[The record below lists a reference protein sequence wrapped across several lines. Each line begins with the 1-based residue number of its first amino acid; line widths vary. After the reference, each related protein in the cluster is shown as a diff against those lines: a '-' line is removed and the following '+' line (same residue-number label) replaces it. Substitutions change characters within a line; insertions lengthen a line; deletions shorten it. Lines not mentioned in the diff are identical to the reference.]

1 MIPSKTVP
9 NLFGMAPPSGIS
21 SAIKLSL
28 TPDLAICECGAVST
42 STCFFR
48 SGSFHFVSEPLDFK
62 SMIGRKRVDFRETRH
77 PSLFPMAAGTTFG
90 ADRDAAINGSIF
102 GVSIRQGFLETSAE
116 ELFDVGMVD
125 FEERRFRAPS
135 GLEGLISR
143 FMLEA
148 ASVDADAKA
157 SAGSIATLI
166 VVDFLRTLWPTRI
179 SKGPLGARKVHP
191 GVARARKTILR
202 EYRSD
207 LRVEDLARIANL
219 SIAQFIAVFK
229 QMTGKT
235 PHEYLRQVRIENAT
249 RLLGKGQSI
258 IDIGLSVGFASSTGF
273 RSAFKKVAGV
283 TPEAYRSRR
292 TRESADP
299 DYPPGRSS

>member
-1 MIPSKTVP
+1 
-9 NLFGMAPPSGIS
+9 
-21 SAIKLSL
+21 
-28 TPDLAICECGAVST
+28 
-42 STCFFR
+42 
-48 SGSFHFVSEPLDFK
+48 VSEPLDFIG
-62 SMIGRKRVDFRETRH
+62 MIGRKRVDFRETLH

-90 ADRDAAINGSIF
+90 ADRSDAINGPIF
-102 GVSIRQGFLETSAE
+102 CVSVRQGFLETSAE
-116 ELFDVGMVD
+116 ELFDVGRID
-125 FEERRFRAPS
+125 FEERRFRAPA

-143 FMLEA
+143 FILES
-148 ASVDADAKA
+148 ASMEADAKA
-157 SAGSIATLI
+157 SAESIATLI
-166 VVDFLRTLWPTRI
+166 VVDFLRTLWPMRI

-191 GVARARKTILR
+191 GVARARKVILR

-207 LRVEDLARIANL
+207 LRVEDLAKIANL

-235 PHEYLRQVRIENAT
+235 PHEYLRQVRIENAA

-292 TRESADP
+292 SRESADF
-299 DYPPGRSS
+299 DHPPGRPS